1 LSDAGKGFE
10 ARQLQT
16 LFGVVKM
23 KEWFE
28 KLDRTKQLVIK
39 YLRTFPHTRDND
51 KELFFMILSDYYR
64 AIPKEQRSDDEDRF
78 LSDLY
83 LLMKYA
89 PDKGTISRVRRRIQ
103 HRDGVFLATPE
114 VSEFRES
121 WEKNFKE
128 WKE

>member
-1 LSDAGKGFE
+1 
-10 ARQLQT
+10 
-16 LFGVVKM
+16 M

-64 AIPKEQRSDDEDRF
+64 AIPKAQRTDDEDRL

-83 LLMKYA
+83 ILMLIILPHYFIHHKFNKIKKIQNLQVHRIRGRLYLA
-89 PDKGTISRVRRRIQ
+89 NLFYGRLSIISGNKLIY
-103 HRDGVFLATPE
+103 
-114 VSEFRES
+114 
-121 WEKNFKE
+121 
-128 WKE
+128 